1 MRCAMQFN
9 RKIIMYFSPTGGTK
23 RVAELIGKEFKT
35 ENIYDV
41 TVNFYDIEFDRD
53 DLIVFCFPVYGGRV
67 PKPIYDR
74 FSLITAHGT
83 ALIPIAV
90 YGNRAIDDA
99 LLELSDI
106 GEKCGFVTVGGMKV
120 VTRHSLNTNVAAGRP
135 DSDDLAVIAEF
146 VKRINEEPH
155 RIPVRMPGH
164 KPYKPNI
171 SIPLVP
177 FSAPGCMLCCTCAKE
192 CPTGAAIGP
201 KSTNPLKC
209 ISCMR
214 CVYVCPSD
222 NRRIL
227 AAAKAGT
234 AAAVK
239 AVTLGRA
246 KTEYYI

>member
-1 MRCAMQFN
+1 MTFN
-9 RKIIMYFSPTGGTK
+9 RTIIMYFSPTGGTK

-35 ENIYDV
+35 DDIYDN

-74 FSLITAHGT
+74 FNLMTAHGT
-83 ALIPIAV
+83 ALIPVAV

-106 GEKCGFVTVGGMKV
+106 GDSRGFATVGGMKV
-120 VTRHSLNTNVAAGRP
+120 VTRHSLNTNVGAGRP
-135 DSDDLAVIAEF
+135 DADDISVISEF
-146 VKRINEEPH
+146 VQRIKDEPH

-171 SIPLVP
+171 PVPLVP

-192 CPTGAAIGP
+192 CPTGAAEGP

-209 ISCMR
+209 IACMR

-222 NRRIL
+222 SRKIL
-227 AAAKAGT
+227 TAAKLGT

-246 KTEYYI
+246 ETKYYL

>member
-1 MRCAMQFN
+1 MTFTRT
-9 RKIIMYFSPTGGTK
+9 IIMYFSPTGGTK
-23 RVAELIGKEFKT
+23 RVAELIGKEFNT
-35 ENIYDV
+35 EDIYDV
-41 TVNFYDIEFDRD
+41 TVNFYDIEFNRD

-67 PKPIYDR
+67 PKPVNDR
-74 FSLITAHGT
+74 FALMTAHGT
-83 ALIPIAV
+83 ALIPVAV

-106 GEKCGFVTVGGMKV
+106 GEKSGFVTVGGIKV
-120 VTRHSLNTNVAAGRP
+120 VTRHSLNTNVGAGRP
-135 DSDDLAVIAEF
+135 DSDDMAVIAEF
-146 VKRINEEPH
+146 VNRIKCEPH

-164 KPYKPNI
+164 RPYKPNI
-171 SIPLVP
+171 ALPLVP
-177 FSAPGCMLCCTCAKE
+177 FSGPGCMLCCTCAKE

-222 NRRIL
+222 SRRIL
-227 AAAKAGT
+227 AGARLST

-239 AVTLGRA
+239 AVALGRA
-246 KTEYYI
+246 ETRYYL